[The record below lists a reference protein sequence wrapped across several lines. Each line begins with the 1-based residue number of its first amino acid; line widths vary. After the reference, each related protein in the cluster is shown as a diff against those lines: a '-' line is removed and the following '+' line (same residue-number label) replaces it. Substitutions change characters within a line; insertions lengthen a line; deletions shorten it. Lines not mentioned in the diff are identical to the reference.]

1 MRKKLYLAAPLF
13 SESEKQYNR
22 YLKDILQPYFDVYLP
37 QEDGKLLVDLVKNGM
52 NADEA
57 EKIVFCN
64 DVDAIAESD
73 VLLILL
79 DGRAV
84 DEGAAFELGYAYSLG
99 KQCIGLQTDPRRLL
113 LTGNNP
119 MLKCAMTSVF
129 ESTESLVSW
138 CREFIDKS
146 AFHYIY
152 CPEIALRF

>member
-1 MRKKLYLAAPLF
+1 MMRKKLYLAAPLF

-84 DEGAAFELGYAYSLG
+84 DEGAAFEL
-99 KQCIGLQTDPRRLL
+99 I
-113 LTGNNP
+113 
-119 MLKCAMTSVF
+119 
-129 ESTESLVSW
+129 
-138 CREFIDKS
+138 
-146 AFHYIY
+146 H
-152 CPEIALRF
+152 